1 MGFQGWSDAAFDVMV
16 DLDGDPSPVQL
27 ESHRDDLE
35 RHVRGPLQEL
45 CDELNETGEFGKFW
59 LGGMSDRPAA
69 WQRQHATSWI
79 ARRIRISFTFDLDG
93 FALGGGSAH
102 PESDQVRR
110 YRAMVDAE
118 DSGGELAGIVET
130 LGRIGFELTGPTAV
144 RMPREYSSDHPRAD
158 LLRRRSVYAEMP
170 VDTHDVGLIGK
181 ALRPLIEL
189 TTWYTDYVVTTGWEK
204 P

>member
-16 DLDGDPSPVQL
+16 ELEGDPSPVQL

-35 RHVRGPLQEL
+35 RYVRGPLQDL
-45 CDELNETGEFGKFW
+45 CDELNDTGEFGKFW

-69 WQRQHATSWI
+69 WQRQNATSWI
-79 ARRIRISFTFDLDG
+79 ARRIRISFTFDVDG

-118 DSGGELAGIVET
+118 DSGRELAGIVET
-130 LGRIGFELTGPTAV
+130 LGRDGYQLTGPSAV

-158 LLRRRSVYAEMP
+158 LLRRRSVYAEKP
-170 VDTHDVGLIGK
+170 IDTDDVGLIAK
-181 ALRPLIEL
+181 TLRPLVEL

>member
-27 ESHRDDLE
+27 ESHRDALE
-35 RHVRGPLQEL
+35 RYVRGPLQEL

-59 LGGMSDRPAA
+59 LGGMSDRAAA
-69 WQRQHATSWI
+69 WQRQNATSWI

-118 DSGGELAGIVET
+118 DSGRELAGIVET
-130 LGRIGFELTGPTAV
+130 LGRDGYELAGPTAV
-144 RMPREYSSDHPRAD
+144 RMPREYSPDHPRAD
-158 LLRRRSVYAEMP
+158 LLRRRSVYAEKP
-170 VDTHDVGLIGK
+170 IDTDDVGLIAK